1 MFLGTY
7 NITDLKVAL
16 KTNRFIFH
24 LIFLNLFSFLN
35 SVGQDKDADSRFF
48 LRSWQAHY
56 YKSQWS
62 EIEISTRKMVW
73 LIKDLFVFYNHD
85 L

>member
-1 MFLGTY
+1 MTSSYKLSFLIRLDDCFRLLMFLGTY

-56 YKSQWS
+56 YKSQ
-62 EIEISTRKMVW
+62 
-73 LIKDLFVFYNHD
+73 
-85 L
+85 